1 MVKKKN
7 PNKPESE
14 VRFLQIEANE
24 AMLKSDCSFIDFSC
38 SFFAVIFFPPVDLVE
53 YAKLS
58 STLWHMLSFSS
69 PFIYQQKE
77 PESSS
82 LENKVRAVLDLSS
95 SEVRF

>member
-1 MVKKKN
+1 M
-7 PNKPESE
+7 
-14 VRFLQIEANE
+14 
-24 AMLKSDCSFIDFSC
+24 
-38 SFFAVIFFPPVDLVE
+38 E

-82 LENKVRAVLDLSS
+82 LENKVRAALDLSS
-95 SEVRF
+95 SEVRFQETSVVCLLGYVEMWLASDWVELALQCLF